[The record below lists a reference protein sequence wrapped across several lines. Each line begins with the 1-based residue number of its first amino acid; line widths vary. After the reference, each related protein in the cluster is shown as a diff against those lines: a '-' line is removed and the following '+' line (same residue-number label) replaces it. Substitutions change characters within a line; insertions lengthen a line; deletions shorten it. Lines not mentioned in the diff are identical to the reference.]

1 MQHDLCSKRLHKLI
15 SQTRT
20 QYDLCWGC
28 YNFYDQSILRLAIC
42 SGANPNVCGIPQ
54 LFNKF
59 TDRGPHD
66 MRGIIN
72 SSATTSVCKI
82 CSTGTLS
89 ISHTKLPKF
98 IAIVDL
104 ISSYSE
110 LHNMLSFKWMVMYKD
125 HFDNN
130 VTNNF
135 AFSHYNNDI
144 CKNSQ
149 PKQSKDTSCSVT
161 FKYVIHVVML
171 SISFHY
177 SCSGREITRRKS
189 EKL

>member
-1 MQHDLCSKRLHKLI
+1 MTYPGGATVSTINPFWGWLYVVVPTLTCVVYLNCSTN
-15 SQTRT
+15 SQ
-20 QYDLCWGC
+20 
-28 YNFYDQSILRLAIC
+28 I
-42 SGANPNVCGIPQ
+42 V
-54 LFNKF
+54 
-59 TDRGPHD
+59 GPHD

-89 ISHTKLPKF
+89 ISHTKLSKF